1 MAIEYLRLSLTDR
14 CNLNCLYCTPQE
26 KASFLKHEDLLRHEE
41 LARAAAAF
49 ARCGVKK
56 IRLTGGEPLLRK
68 NITGLVKMLKAV
80 PGLKELAMTTNGVLL
95 APLAAELRAAGLDRV
110 NVSLNSLNPAAYK
123 RITGSDSLEA
133 AWDGL
138 MAALKAGFS
147 EVKLNMVVM
156 KGINDAEVPEFAR
169 LSMDFPVSVR
179 FIEFFQTSARTAQLR
194 DAYLSS
200 AETRKRVEAAYGLLL
215 QVPPGSTDGPA
226 HVYQRRGAK
235 GRLGFISGRSDYF
248 CGACNRV
255 RMDCTGRVYPCLFS
269 PATHTLKDLL
279 RAGTPEEALDDHIKK
294 IFLVKS
300 EYKRNSP
307 TAGHIEMSDL
317 GG

>member
-1 MAIEYLRLSLTDR
+1 MAIDYLRLSLTDR
-14 CNLNCLYCTPQE
+14 CNLNCLYCTPRE

-49 ARCGVKK
+49 VSCGVKK

-68 NITGLVKMLKAV
+68 NIVGLVKMLKAIS
-80 PGLKELAMTTNGVLL
+80 GLKELAMTTNGVLL
-95 APLAAELRAAGLDRV
+95 APLAGELRAAGLDRV
-110 NVSLNSLNPAAYK
+110 NVSLNSLNPAAYQ
-123 RITGSDSLEA
+123 RITGAGSLED

-138 MAALKAGFS
+138 MAARKAGFS

-156 KGINDAEVPEFAR
+156 KGVNDAEIPEFAR
-169 LSMDFPVSVR
+169 LAMDFPVSVR
-179 FIEFFQTSARTAQLR
+179 FIEFFQTSERSAQLR

-200 AETRKRVEAAYGLLL
+200 AETRKRIEAVYGPL
-215 QVPPGSTDGPA
+215 QEVPPGPTDGPA
-226 HVYQRRGAK
+226 HVYRRQGARGK
-235 GRLGFISGRSDYF
+235 LGFISGRSDYF

-255 RMDCTGRVYPCLFS
+255 RMDCTGKVYPCLFS
-269 PATHTLKDLL
+269 PSTHTLKDLL
-279 RAGTPEEALDDHIKK
+279 RAGAPDEALADHIKK

-300 EYKRNSP
+300 EYKRDSS
-307 TAGHIEMSDL
+307 TAGHIEMSSL